1 MATFTWK
8 PSRRPSRASRPR
20 VRSTR
25 FGDGY
30 EQRYQDG
37 LNANLPSWDLNFNGR
52 PRAVADAIDAFLAAH
67 GGAES
72 FDWTDPRGVAGKF
85 ICREWR
91 LIELGGDLAGITA
104 TFEQVPA

>member
-8 PSRRPSRASRPR
+8 PSRHPSRVSAPR

-30 EQRYQDG
+30 EQRYRDG
-37 LNANLPSWDLNFNGR
+37 LNANLPSWDVSFNGMAR
-52 PRAVADAIDAFLAAH
+52 LEADAIDAFLGAH
-67 GGAES
+67 GGADA
-72 FDWTDPRGVAGKF
+72 FDWTDPRGVTGKF
-85 ICREWR
+85 VCREWR
-91 LIELGGDLAGITA
+91 LIEHGRGLASITA